1 MADSQDPYVVIAHT
15 SKIVA
20 AQLAYI
26 QVNGNDDTVYF
37 DNVFDAYRA
46 VKDQTCAAALFCTT
60 DTATDEYDMPC
71 MQDVVV
77 SVCAANQLG
86 VQTTRSL
93 PYVRVLGRPNLVVKV
108 VGTTDIT
115 VVHALLSDDLRQAA
129 LAGRPTQQIG
139 TIRIVPNLAQ
149 KSKLGLVQR
158 LLRKLYC

>member
-108 VGTTDIT
+108 VGTN
-115 VVHALLSDDLRQAA
+115 DLRQAA
-129 LAGRPTQQIG
+129 LAGRPSQQIG
-139 TIRIVPNLAQ
+139 TIRIVPYLAQ